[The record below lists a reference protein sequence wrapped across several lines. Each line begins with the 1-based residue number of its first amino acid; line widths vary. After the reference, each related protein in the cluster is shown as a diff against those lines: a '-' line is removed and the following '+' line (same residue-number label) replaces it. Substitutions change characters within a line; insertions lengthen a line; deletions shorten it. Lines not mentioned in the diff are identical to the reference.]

1 MSNLADGERLLA
13 STQQMTELASE
24 FQKDALTMEQVQK
37 SNSWWLCSKQCIA
50 VFVGIPA
57 ALFLI
62 ILIATWAI
70 CGSPF
75 CM

>member
-1 MSNLADGERLLA
+1 ME
-13 STQQMTELASE
+13 ELAHLME
-24 FQKDALTMEQVQK
+24 KDSVKMVKAQE
-37 SNSWWLCSKQCIA
+37 NNAWWLCSKQCIA
-50 VFVGIPA
+50 VFVGIPV

-75 CM
+75 CMGDD